1 MPKGLLILYACLV
14 SCCLQAQNPSGMIV
28 PADSLM
34 KYRDTSGQRD
44 IIEVLLDLTHIRIK
58 KPPHVDGKKVYY
70 SLLPLGT
77 SVPGGGTALIT
88 ATTAGFYLGPRN
100 TTSLST
106 VTFSPSTNFQGQ
118 WNIPFHGNIWSPNN
132 TWNYSGDVRL
142 TVYPQYTWGPG
153 GNRPND
159 DKILIRYT
167 YLRLYLNPLKRIKP
181 FLFAGLGYAMDY
193 HIDIRTDDDYDTI
206 SLQKFTGYRYGT
218 AEHSNSF
225 SSGVTFN
232 LLYDARN
239 NPINPLPGWYW
250 NIVYRVNPR
259 FMGSD
264 NLWHSI
270 YADVRKYIPFSKTKQ
285 NMLALWSFFWTALG
299 DHTPYLDLPAI
310 GQDPYQRSGRGIYPG
325 HYTGQTLY
333 YLEAE
338 YRRDITSD
346 GLLGFVVF
354 SNVNTVTEPHTDRF
368 SYLHPAVGAGL
379 RVKFNKHS
387 GTNITM
393 DVATSKGR
401 TAFYLGLG
409 EVF

>member
-1 MPKGLLILYACLV
+1 MFKGILVLCVSLIPYSLY
-14 SCCLQAQNPSGMIV
+14 AQNPSGMIV
-28 PADSLM
+28 PADSVM
-34 KYRDTSGQRD
+34 KYQDTSGQRD
-44 IIEVLLDLTHIRIK
+44 IIGVLSNLTHIRIK
-58 KPPHVDGKKVYY
+58 KPPRVEGRRVYY
-70 SLLPLGT
+70 SLIPIGT

-88 ATTAGFYLGPRN
+88 ATTAAFYLGDRKSTN
-100 TTSLST
+100 LSSI
-106 VTFSPSTNFQGQ
+106 TFSPSTNFQGQ
-118 WNIPFHGNIWSPNN
+118 WNIPFHANIWNPNN

-153 GNRPND
+153 GNRPD
-159 DKILIRYT
+159 SDRILIRYT
-167 YLRLYLNPLKRIKP
+167 FVRLYFNALKRIKP
-181 FLFAGLGYAMDY
+181 YLFAGFGYSMDY
-193 HIDIRTDDDYDTI
+193 HINIRTDDGYDT
-206 SLQKFTGYRYGT
+206 SLQKFTRYRYGT

-225 SSGVTFN
+225 SSGLTFN
-232 LLYDARN
+232 VLYDSRN

-259 FMGSD
+259 FLGSD
-264 NLWHSI
+264 DLWQSL
-270 YADVRKYIPFSKTKQ
+270 YLDARKYIPFSRTSQ
-285 NMLALWSFFWTALG
+285 NMLALWSFFWTSLG
-299 DHTPYLDLPAI
+299 DKTPYLDLPAI
-310 GQDPYQRSGRGIYPG
+310 GQDAYQRSGRGIYPS
-325 HYTGQTLY
+325 HYMGQSLY

-379 RVKFNKHS
+379 RIKFNKHS
-387 GTNITM
+387 GTNVTL

-401 TAFYLGLG
+401 TAIYIGLG